1 MSVALLLWALAG
13 LLVALGVAGLLLP
26 ALPGAPLI
34 LAGLIVASWAEGF
47 AYVGWPWLALIA
59 LIAALTYAVDFAA
72 TALGA
77 KRFGAS
83 PRAVL
88 GAVLGGIVGLFF
100 GPLGIVLGPF
110 AGAVLAELS
119 QRRDFDAAQ
128 RAGFGAT
135 LGLLL
140 GGVAKLALAC
150 LMIGVFAAVRFFGSG
165 S

>member
-1 MSVALLLWALAG
+1 MSAELALFALAA
-13 LLVALGVAGLLLP
+13 LLVAAGIAGLLLP

-34 LAGLIVASWAEGF
+34 FAGLVVASWAEGF
-47 AYVGWPWLALIA
+47 AYVTWPWLVLLAGLA
-59 LIAALTYAVDFAA
+59 GGTYAVDFAA

-77 KRFGAS
+77 QRFGAS
-83 PRAVL
+83 PRAVV
-88 GAVLGGIVGLFF
+88 GAVLGALVGVFF
-100 GPLGIVLGPF
+100 GPIGFLLGPF

-119 QRRDFDAAQ
+119 LRRDLESAQ

-150 LMIGVFAAVRFFGSG
+150 LMIGVFAAVRLAKAA
-165 S
+165 

>member
-1 MSVALLLWALAG
+1 MSAELALWALAA

-26 ALPGAPLI
+26 GLPGAPLI
-34 LAGLIVASWAEGF
+34 FAGLVVAAWAEGF
-47 AYVGWPWLALIA
+47 AYVGWLWLALLA
-59 LIAALTYAVDFAA
+59 AIAALSYAVDFAA

-77 KRFGAS
+77 QKYGAS

-88 GAVLGGIVGLFF
+88 GAVVGGLVGLFF

-119 QRRDFDAAQ
+119 QRRDLEAAQ

-150 LMIGVFAAVRFFGSG
+150 LMIGIFAAVRFWNAP
-165 S
+165 

>member
-1 MSVALLLWALAG
+1 M
-13 LLVALGVAGLLLP
+13 AGLLLP

-34 LAGLIVASWAEGF
+34 LAGLVVASWAEGF
-47 AYVGWPWLALIA
+47 AVVTWPWLVLLAA
-59 LIAALTYAVDFAA
+59 IAALTYLVDFAA

-77 KRFGAS
+77 QKFGAS
-83 PRAVL
+83 PRAVV
-88 GAVLGGIVGLFF
+88 GAVLGGILGLFF
-100 GPLGIVLGPF
+100 APIGILLGPF

-119 QRRDFDAAQ
+119 LRKDLGAAQ

-150 LMIGVFAAVRFFGSG
+150 LMIGIFATVRSWKT
-165 S
+165 

>member
-1 MSVALLLWALAG
+1 LSAELLLWVLAA

-34 LAGLIVASWAEGF
+34 LLGLVAAAWAEDF
-47 AYVGWPWLALIA
+47 AYVGWGWLALLA
-59 LIAALTYAVDFAA
+59 AIAALTYAVDFAA

-77 KRFGAS
+77 KKFGAS
-83 PRAVL
+83 PRAVF
-88 GAVLGGIVGLFF
+88 GALLGGLVGLFF
-100 GPLGIVLGPF
+100 GPLGILLGPF

-119 QRRDFDAAQ
+119 LRRDIEAAR

-140 GGVAKLALAC
+140 GGVAKLALAGV
-150 LMIGVFAAVRFFGSG
+150 MIGTFAAVRFLGTG
-165 S
+165 P

>member
-1 MSVALLLWALAG
+1 VSADLALWALAA

-34 LAGLIVASWAEGF
+34 LAGLVVASWAEDF
-47 AYVGWPWLALIA
+47 AFVTWPWLALLA
-59 LIAALTYAVDFAA
+59 AIAALTYAVDFAA

-77 KRFGAS
+77 QRFGAS
-83 PRAVL
+83 PRSVV
-88 GAVLGGIVGLFF
+88 GAAIGGVAGLFF
-100 GPLGIVLGPF
+100 GPIGIVLGPF
-110 AGAVLAELS
+110 AGAVIAELS
-119 QRRDFDAAQ
+119 LRWDLEAAK

-150 LMIGVFAAVRFFGSG
+150 LMIGIFAAVRFWKSG
-165 S
+165 

>member
-1 MSVALLLWALAG
+1 MSAELALFALAA
-13 LLVALGVAGLLLP
+13 LLVAAGIAGLLLP

-34 LAGLIVASWAEGF
+34 FAGLVVASWAEGF
-47 AYVGWPWLALIA
+47 AYVTWPWLVL
-59 LIAALTYAVDFAA
+59 LAALAGGTYAVDFAA

-77 KRFGAS
+77 QRFGAS
-83 PRAVL
+83 PRAVV
-88 GAVLGGIVGLFF
+88 GAVLGALVGVFF
-100 GPLGIVLGPF
+100 GPIGFLLGPF

-119 QRRDFDAAQ
+119 LRRDLESAQ

-150 LMIGVFAAVRFFGSG
+150 LMIGVFAAVRLAKAA
-165 S
+165 